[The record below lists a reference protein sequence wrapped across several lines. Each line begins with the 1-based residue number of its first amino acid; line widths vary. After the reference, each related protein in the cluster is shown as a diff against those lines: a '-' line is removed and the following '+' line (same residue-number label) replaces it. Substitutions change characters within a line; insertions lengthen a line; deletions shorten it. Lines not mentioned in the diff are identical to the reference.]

1 MIRPSASTLSAL
13 STLFHDKGRKVSK
26 GYRKACEHYEV
37 KDDLHDYVFNPNVRK
52 VMRRVFLSLHP
63 DKVKDF
69 DEKANERVLLMTT
82 AKNYWEE
89 EVHSNRDD
97 QCKLTLI
104 HEMLTDLTKPPTPKP
119 PTPKPAPKKRPAPKP
134 PAPKKRPAPSTEK
147 DTPAPPPKKRNKTGR
162 STDAES
168 NFYHYRQVWIRDT
181 SQQKHHDLTEAD
193 CELIID
199 TFLGYVGWD
208 KVAFEVD
215 GVEHRHVLP
224 MKTFWKVTKVAETRI
239 NNLAKQR
246 TTLLGL
252 RTDGRHIKWIV
263 MAD

>member
-26 GYRKACEHYEV
+26 IYRKTCEHYEV
-37 KDDLHDYVFNPNVRK
+37 KDDLHDYVFNPNVKK

-69 DEKANERVLLMTT
+69 DEKGNERFLLMTT
-82 AKNYWEE
+82 AKDYWEG
-89 EVHSNRDD
+89 EVQANRDD
-97 QCKLTLI
+97 PCKLTLI
-104 HEMLTDLTKPPTPKP
+104 HQMLTDLTKPPAPKPAPKP
-119 PTPKPAPKKRPAPKP
+119 PTPKKRPAP
-134 PAPKKRPAPSTEK
+134 ATEK

-162 STDAES
+162 STHPET
-168 NFYHYRQVWIRDT
+168 NFFHYRQVWIQET
-181 SQQKHHDLTEAD
+181 AQQKHHDLTEAD
-193 CELIID
+193 CEVILD

-208 KVAFEVD
+208 KPSFLKALD
-215 GVEHRHVLP
+215 GGEYRHVLP

-246 TTLLGL
+246 TGLLGL

>member
-69 DEKANERVLLMTT
+69 DEKGNERFLLMTT
-82 AKNYWEE
+82 AKDYWEG
-89 EVHSNRDD
+89 EVQSNRDD
-97 QCKLTLI
+97 QCKLRLI

-119 PTPKPAPKKRPAPKP
+119 PTPKPAPKKRPAP
-134 PAPKKRPAPSTEK
+134 ATEK

-162 STDAES
+162 STHPET
-168 NFYHYRQVWIRDT
+168 NFYNYRQVWIQDT
-181 SQQKHHDLTEAD
+181 AQQKHHDLTEAD
-193 CELIID
+193 CEVIID

-208 KVAFEVD
+208 KPTFSKALD
-215 GVEHRHVLP
+215 GVERRHVLP
-224 MKTFWKVTKVAETRI
+224 MKLFWKVVKVAETRI
-239 NNLAKQR
+239 NNLCKQR
-246 TTLLGL
+246 TGLLGL